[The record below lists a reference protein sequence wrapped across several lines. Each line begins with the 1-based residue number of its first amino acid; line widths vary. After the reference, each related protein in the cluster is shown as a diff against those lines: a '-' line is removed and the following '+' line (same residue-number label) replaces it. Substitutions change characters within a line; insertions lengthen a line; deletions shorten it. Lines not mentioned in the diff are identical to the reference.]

1 MFDIGLPEMMIIG
14 VLALIVVGPKD
25 LPKTIKLVT
34 TWIRKARM
42 MARDFQSGVDEMV
55 RESELGDVKKQ
66 LTEGSNELKKELENT
81 VGTDIAKD
89 LDLSEDETKK
99 VVSDADAD
107 LDLDEVMEPSDA
119 SDDAQTVPLGDAGEA
134 EMTAAAPD
142 VVEDDDVMPIAEP
155 PAKTEQTS

>member
-1 MFDIGLPEMMIIG
+1 MFDIGLPEMLVIG

-25 LPKTIKLVT
+25 LPKTIKMVT

-89 LDLSEDETKK
+89 LDLSEDETRK
-99 VVSDADAD
+99 VVSSSDAD
-107 LDLDEVMEPSDA
+107 LDLDEVMEPSDGP
-119 SDDAQTVPLGDAGEA
+119 DAPGDAGEA
-134 EMTAAAPD
+134 EQTAAAPD
-142 VVEDDDVMPIAEP
+142 VDDDVMPISEA
-155 PAKTEQTS
+155 PAQTEKTS

>member
-1 MFDIGLPEMMIIG
+1 MFDIGLPEMLVIG

-89 LDLSEDETKK
+89 LDLSEDETQK
-99 VVSDADAD
+99 VVSSSDAD

-119 SDDAQTVPLGDAGEA
+119 SDAPGDAGEA
-134 EMTAAAPD
+134 EQTAAAPD
-142 VVEDDDVMPIAEP
+142 VDDDVMPISEA
-155 PAKTEQTS
+155 PAQTEKTS

>member
-1 MFDIGLPEMMIIG
+1 MFDIGLPEMLIIG

-42 MARDFQSGVDEMV
+42 MAREFQSGVDEMV

-66 LTEGSNELKKELENT
+66 LTEGSNELKKELEGT

-89 LDLSEDETKK
+89 LDLSEDETRK
-99 VVSDADAD
+99 VVSNSDAD
-107 LDLDEVMEPSDA
+107 LDLDEVLEPSDGP
-119 SDDAQTVPLGDAGEA
+119 DAPGDAGEA
-134 EMTAAAPD
+134 EQTAAAPD
-142 VVEDDDVMPIAEP
+142 IDDDVMPISEA
-155 PAKTEQTS
+155 PAQTEKTS

>member
-1 MFDIGLPEMMIIG
+1 MFDIGLPEMMVIG

-89 LDLSEDETKK
+89 LDLSEDETQK
-99 VVSDADAD
+99 VVSSSDAD

-119 SDDAQTVPLGDAGEA
+119 SDAPGDAGEA
-134 EMTAAAPD
+134 EQTAAAPD
-142 VVEDDDVMPIAEP
+142 VDDDVMPISEA
-155 PAKTEQTS
+155 PAQTEKTS